1 MILDSAMASKM
12 KNIDHKKTLLFKTED
27 GFHPK
32 KLHGLSEEP
41 NPLSHQATSATISLM
56 SQEKHCCIDSSA
68 VTMAQW
74 HNGAQ
79 RTVI

>member
-12 KNIDHKKTLLFKTED
+12 QNIDPKKTSLFYPED

-41 NPLSHQATSATISLM
+41 NPFDRAAPLKGDL
-56 SQEKHCCIDSSA
+56 KYL
-68 VTMAQW
+68 
-74 HNGAQ
+74 
-79 RTVI
+79 

>member
-12 KNIDHKKTLLFKTED
+12 TNIDPKKTSLFYPKD

-41 NPLSHQATSATISLM
+41 NPLS
-56 SQEKHCCIDSSA
+56 K
-68 VTMAQW
+68 
-74 HNGAQ
+74 
-79 RTVI
+79 